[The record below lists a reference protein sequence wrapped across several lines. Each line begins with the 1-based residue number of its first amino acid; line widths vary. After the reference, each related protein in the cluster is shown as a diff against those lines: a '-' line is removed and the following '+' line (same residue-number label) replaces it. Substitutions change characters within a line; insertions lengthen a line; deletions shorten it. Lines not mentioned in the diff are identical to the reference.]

1 MTGNITLISNIKD
14 AILEALKTEGDGD
27 DSGDDYRT
35 EMNARNL

>member
-27 DSGDDYRT
+27 DSDDAYRK
-35 EMNARNL
+35 EK